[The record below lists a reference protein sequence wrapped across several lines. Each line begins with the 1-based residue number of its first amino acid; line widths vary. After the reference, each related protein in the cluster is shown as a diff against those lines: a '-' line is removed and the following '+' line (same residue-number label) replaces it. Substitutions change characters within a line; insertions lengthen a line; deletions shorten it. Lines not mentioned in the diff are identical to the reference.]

1 MEVDVKIKRYM
12 AVSMRAALS
21 QVRAEQG
28 SDAVILSS
36 RRVSEGIEVIAAVDY
51 DAELIAGARQHLQPM
66 SAAPAP
72 APPPAAAPPVARPAS
87 IAPPPAAAPP
97 APPPA
102 ARPAAVAPRVA
113 RSAPAVPPPARPAA
127 ATLAAM
133 KPAAALA
140 PQGLTRKVLPPQWE
154 QTILAARQ
162 EPARRPSSSAAPD
175 HETRLG
181 LATVHRE
188 LKDLRKLIESELPN
202 LTRRDKPVRDPV
214 KTRLL
219 EQLAAMDIAPDVAAK
234 LAERTP
240 PMAGLG
246 DPTNVPLAL
255 LIRHLPVVERLS
267 AANCGVFAIVGPPG
281 VGKTTTIAKL
291 AARWVKRY
299 GTKDLALV
307 STEASR
313 IEAHEQLVTYAR
325 VLGAPIHTANSG
337 AELARQLDS
346 LKSKRLVLIDTPG
359 MGLED
364 LRLTEQLAT
373 LKLCGARARVLLAL
387 PARADGR
394 ALEEIVRAFSP
405 VSPAACI
412 LTKVDEAMSLGA
424 ALSTTLRHQLKIAY
438 LCDGRRV
445 PEDLHLAHQRR
456 LWLVLAAQDLLERA
470 QSSRDV
476 PYLARNSNRA
486 HTYA

>member
-1 MEVDVKIKRYM
+1 MKIKRYM
-12 AVSMRAALS
+12 AASMRAALT

-66 SAAPAP
+66 SPAP
-72 APPPAAAPPVARPAS
+72 SAAAPS
-87 IAPPPAAAPP
+87 AAAPP

-102 ARPAAVAPRVA
+102 ARPAAA
-113 RSAPAVPPPARPAA
+113 APAAARPAA
-127 ATLAAM
+127 
-133 KPAAALA
+133 PVSP
-140 PQGLTRKVLPPQWE
+140 PQGPVRKTLPPQWA
-154 QTILAARQ
+154 QTVLAARH
-162 EPARRPSSSAAPD
+162 EAARRAASCAAPD
-175 HETRLG
+175 HEARLG

-188 LKDLRKLIESELPN
+188 LKDLRKLIENELPN
-202 LTRRDKPVRDPV
+202 LTGRDKPLRDPL
-214 KTRLL
+214 KTRVL
-219 EQLAAMDIAPDVAAK
+219 EQLSAMDIAPDVAAK
-234 LAERTP
+234 LAERTAL
-240 PMAGLG
+240 MARLG
-246 DPTNVPLAL
+246 DPSNVPLAL

-267 AANCGVFAIVGPPG
+267 AANCGVFAILGPAG
-281 VGKTTTIAKL
+281 AGKTTTIAKL

-307 STEASR
+307 STDTNRTEAR
-313 IEAHEQLVTYAR
+313 EPLITYAR
-325 VLGAPIHTANSG
+325 VLGAPIHTPNGG
-337 AELARQLDS
+337 AELARLLDS

-359 MGLED
+359 MGPQD
-364 LRLTEQLAT
+364 SRLTEQLAT
-373 LKLCGARARVLLAL
+373 LKLSGAVARVLLAL
-387 PARADGR
+387 PAHADGP

-438 LCDGRRV
+438 LSDGRRV

-456 LWLVLAAQDLLERA
+456 LWLVLAAHDLKERA
-470 QSSRDV
+470 RSGGDLA
-476 PYLARNSNRA
+476 YLARNSSRA
-486 HTYA
+486 HAHA

>member
-12 AVSMRAALS
+12 AASMRAALS

-51 DAELIAGARQHLQPM
+51 DAELMAGARQHLQPM

-72 APPPAAAPPVARPAS
+72 AAPTAAAR
-87 IAPPPAAAPP
+87 P
-97 APPPA
+97 APPPI
-102 ARPAAVAPRVA
+102 ARPA
-113 RSAPAVPPPARPAA
+113 PPPIARPATARPAA
-127 ATLAAM
+127 ATPAVA
-133 KPAAALA
+133 KPATAALA
-140 PQGLTRKVLPPQWE
+140 PQGPVRKTLPPQWA
-154 QTILAARQ
+154 QTVLAARQ
-162 EPARRPSSSAAPD
+162 GPAHRVSSLVAPD

-202 LTRRDKPVRDPV
+202 LTRRDKNPRDPL
-214 KTRLL
+214 KTRVL
-219 EQLAAMDIAPDVAAK
+219 EQLSAMDIAPDVAAT
-234 LAERTP
+234 LAERAS

-246 DPTNVPLAL
+246 DPANVPLAL
-255 LIRHLPVVERLS
+255 LVRHLPVVERLS

-281 VGKTTTIAKL
+281 AGKTTTIAKL

-307 STEASR
+307 STGANR
-313 IEAHEQLVTYAR
+313 IGAREQLITYAQ
-325 VLGAPIHTANSG
+325 VLGAPIHTANG
-337 AELARQLDS
+337 GTELARLLDS

-359 MGLED
+359 MGPED

-373 LKLCGARARVLLAL
+373 LKLSGGRARVLLAL
-387 PARADGR
+387 PAQADQL
-394 ALEEIVRAFSP
+394 ALEQIVRAFSP

-445 PEDLHLAHQRR
+445 PENLHLAHQRR
-456 LWLVLAAQDLLERA
+456 LWLVLAAHDLKERA
-470 QSSRDV
+470 QSGRDV
-476 PYLARNSNRA
+476 AYLAPNSSRA
-486 HTYA
+486 HAHA